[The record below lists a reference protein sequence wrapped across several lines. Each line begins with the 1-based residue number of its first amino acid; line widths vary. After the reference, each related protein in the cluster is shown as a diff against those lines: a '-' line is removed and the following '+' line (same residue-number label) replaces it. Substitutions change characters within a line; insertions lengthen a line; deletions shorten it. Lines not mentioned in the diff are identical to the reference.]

1 VLDER
6 TEALLLDALS
16 TASGGLP
23 VAVDKGARVTAMHA
37 DGLTVLAGEPVDLAE
52 MPVSGDLTAEDAL
65 LAVQVFDA
73 FLNLAEAMQGLPG
86 AIAMNDATRRKIKNV
101 RAKHRAMISP

>member
-1 VLDER
+1 MTDTER
-6 TEALLLDALS
+6 AAET
-16 TASGGLP
+16 P
-23 VAVDKGARVTAMHA
+23 VT
-37 DGLTVLAGEPVDLAE
+37 TTT
-52 MPVSGDLTAEDAL
+52 GDLTAEDAL